1 MSQQT
6 YPGHSPVQS
15 KPEPKEVN
23 PVTQKRYKRQA
34 WWQVTFPVIVV
45 AVIVVALLVLLAV
58 LGGPPALS
66 VVADFSLALL
76 CLLAA
81 LPVLAVFAIFGA
93 LVFLMTK
100 ALGKTPP
107 YTYKAHQFIGN
118 VYRWADDVTD
128 RIANAIIEARIRMNG
143 VSAGLEDIGI
153 EMDIPDE
160 PEGGQRIV

>member
-6 YPGHSPVQS
+6 YPGHSPTQS
-15 KPEPKEVN
+15 KPEPEEVN

-66 VVADFSLALL
+66 IVADFSLALL

-81 LPVLAVFAIFGA
+81 LPVLVVLAIFGG
-93 LVFLMTK
+93 LVFLMVAMLLVVSAAVGMLVLTIRRE
-100 ALGKTPP
+100 
-107 YTYKAHQFIGN
+107 Q
-118 VYRWADDVTD
+118 R
-128 RIANAIIEARIRMNG
+128 EARAREG
-143 VSAGLEDIGI
+143 AAVPGAAGADAAA
-153 EMDIPDE
+153 P
-160 PEGGQRIV
+160 PR